1 MLDVHPPHPAAHSW
15 RDFFIQIVTIAVGL
29 LLAIGL
35 EQTVEYIHH
44 RHLLHQAESN
54 LRNENQDNRQTL
66 ADNEKLLD
74 GTEAEMQTNLR
85 VFADLKAHRNPAE
98 QFSLQWKWTGLQ
110 SAAWDT
116 ARNTGAVG
124 LMSYDSAQD
133 YSIVYSQQTLVNEQA
148 WVYIRDVY
156 RSGTNIALHKLPDL
170 EPAEIDSAIADTKQ
184 TLNDIRYLRDLIR
197 GLRVIYD
204 EREPSS
210 R

>member
-1 MLDVHPPHPAAHSW
+1 
-15 RDFFIQIVTIAVGL
+15 
-29 LLAIGL
+29 
-35 EQTVEYIHH
+35 
-44 RHLLHQAESN
+44 
-54 LRNENQDNRQTL
+54 
-66 ADNEKLLD
+66 
-74 GTEAEMQTNLR
+74 
-85 VFADLKAHRNPAE
+85 
-98 QFSLQWKWTGLQ
+98 LQ